1 MKKPILVAAAAA
13 LAITLSPA
21 AQAAQSDAPAKSAKS
36 AAANPAPAAK
46 KPTPE
51 QIANVQRAARILRA
65 FNVVFEAK
73 QTSQPVKS
81 ALLRCLYN
89 NKLAVIS
96 AAAGKVIAENPNL
109 KDDNINDVFHA
120 AGGVCGLTFKK
131 KEAADGAAKPAGDK
145 KAPAGR

>member
-1 MKKPILVAAAAA
+1 MKKPILAAAAAA

-21 AQAAQSDAPAKSAKS
+21 AQAAQSDAPAKP

-51 QIANVQRAARILRA
+51 QIANIRRAARILRA

-81 ALLRCLYN
+81 ALLGCLYN
-89 NKLAVIS
+89 NKLAAIS
-96 AAAGKVIAENPNL
+96 AATGKVMAKNPNL
-109 KDDNINDVFHA
+109 KETNLNDVFHA
-120 AGGVCGLTFKK
+120 AGRVCGLTFKK
-131 KEAADGAAKPAGDK
+131 KAAADGAAKPAGDK